1 MQATLEFDLPEE
13 KNDLLLSLKAV
24 ELSIVIERLL
34 QYIRAEIKYKDDV
47 NQSRH
52 ETLEDVRKNL
62 LDLIDEYGVSDVIN

>member
-34 QYIRAEIKYKDDV
+34 QYIRAEIKYKKA
-47 NQSRH
+47 
-52 ETLEDVRKNL
+52 TF
-62 LDLIDEYGVSDVIN
+62 INE